1 MAFIGKGVLTIV
13 AHVVFK
19 KVISLENEL
28 NIIGHFKRF
37 WRFHSL
43 VLGAL
48 SISALTL
55 GCAMHE
61 PAYYEGTWV
70 VTAAH
75 PPVETTQHTTQPN
88 VAQLGVA
95 QSSAAQP
102 SEFLGSSVVYSSV
115 SARLDQYLCE
125 APTYTER
132 TIAPSAIELDY
143 KVSYA
148 SLGFS
153 NDKISLVELSCS
165 NDGVSIGSQLLYQE
179 NTLAYTHVD
188 GTFLKLEK
196 AVF

>member
-1 MAFIGKGVLTIV
+1 
-13 AHVVFK
+13 
-19 KVISLENEL
+19 
-28 NIIGHFKRF
+28 
-37 WRFHSL
+37 
-43 VLGAL
+43 
-48 SISALTL
+48 
-55 GCAMHE
+55 MHE

-75 PPVETTQHTTQPN
+75 SSADIAKNTVQLRTAQPSVAQPSVAQPSVAQPN
-88 VAQLGVA
+88 AV
-95 QSSAAQP
+95 QP

-153 NDKISLVELSCS
+153 NDNISLVELSCK

>member
-1 MAFIGKGVLTIV
+1 M
-13 AHVVFK
+13 
-19 KVISLENEL
+19 
-28 NIIGHFKRF
+28 NIIGHLKRF

-70 VTAAH
+70 VTAVH
-75 PPVETTQHTTQPN
+75 PSAETAQNTVQLRTAQPSVTQPN
-88 VAQLGVA
+88 AVQP
-95 QSSAAQP
+95 SAAQP

-125 APTYTER
+125 APTYNER

-153 NDKISLVELSCS
+153 NDKISLVELSCK
-165 NDGVSIGSQLLYQE
+165 NDGISIGSQLLYQE

>member
-1 MAFIGKGVLTIV
+1 M
-13 AHVVFK
+13 
-19 KVISLENEL
+19 
-28 NIIGHFKRF
+28 NIIGHLKRF

-75 PPVETTQHTTQPN
+75 PSAETAKNTVQLRTAQPS
-88 VAQLGVA
+88 V
-95 QSSAAQP
+95 AQP
-102 SEFLGSSVVYSSV
+102 SELLGSSVVYSSL

-153 NDKISLVELSCS
+153 NDKISLVELSCK
-165 NDGVSIGSQLLYQE
+165 NAGISIGSQLLYQE

>member
-1 MAFIGKGVLTIV
+1 M
-13 AHVVFK
+13 
-19 KVISLENEL
+19 
-28 NIIGHFKRF
+28 NIIGHLKRF

-43 VLGAL
+43 VIGAL

-102 SEFLGSSVVYSSV
+102 SAAQPNEFLGSSVVYSSV

>member
-1 MAFIGKGVLTIV
+1 M
-13 AHVVFK
+13 
-19 KVISLENEL
+19 SL
-28 NIIGHFKRF
+28 IGHLKRF

-43 VLGAL
+43 VLGTL

-70 VTAAH
+70 VTALH
-75 PPVETTQHTTQPN
+75 PSAETAQNTVQLRTAQPS
-88 VAQLGVA
+88 VAQA
-95 QSSAAQP
+95 NAAQP
-102 SEFLGSSVVYSSV
+102 SKFLGSSVVYSSV

>member
-1 MAFIGKGVLTIV
+1 M
-13 AHVVFK
+13 
-19 KVISLENEL
+19 
-28 NIIGHFKRF
+28 NIIGHLKRF

-43 VLGAL
+43 VLGAV

-75 PPVETTQHTTQPN
+75 PSAETDQNPAN
-88 VAQLGVA
+88 L
-95 QSSAAQP
+95 SMAQP
-102 SEFLGSSVVYSSV
+102 HVVQPREFLGSSVVYSPI
-115 SARLDQYLCE
+115 SARFDQYLCE

-132 TIAPSAIELDY
+132 TLAPSAIELDY

>member
-1 MAFIGKGVLTIV
+1 MAFNGKGVLTIV
-13 AHVVFK
+13 AYVVFK
-19 KVISLENEL
+19 KVTTPENEL
-28 NIIGHFKRF
+28 NIIRHLKRF

-43 VLGAL
+43 VLGAV

-75 PPVETTQHTTQPN
+75 PSAETTQHTTQLN
-88 VAQLGVA
+88 VAQLGVG
-95 QSSAAQP
+95 QP
-102 SEFLGSSVVYSSV
+102 SAVQPSKFLGSSVVYSSV

-132 TIAPSAIELDY
+132 TIAPSAIEFDY

-153 NDKISLVELSCS
+153 NDKINLVELSCS

-179 NTLAYTHVD
+179 NMLAYTHVD

>member
-1 MAFIGKGVLTIV
+1 M
-13 AHVVFK
+13 
-19 KVISLENEL
+19 
-28 NIIGHFKRF
+28 NIIGHLKRF

-43 VLGAL
+43 VLGAV

-102 SEFLGSSVVYSSV
+102 SAAQPNEFLGSSVVYSSV

>member
-1 MAFIGKGVLTIV
+1 M
-13 AHVVFK
+13 
-19 KVISLENEL
+19 
-28 NIIGHFKRF
+28 NIIGHLKRF

-55 GCAMHE
+55 GCAIHE

-75 PPVETTQHTTQPN
+75 PSADTAKNKV
-88 VAQLGVA
+88 QLRT
-95 QSSAAQP
+95 AQP
-102 SEFLGSSVVYSSV
+102 SVAQPNEFLGSSVVYSSV

-153 NDKISLVELSCS
+153 NDKISLVELSCK
-165 NDGVSIGSQLLYQE
+165 NAGISIGSQLLYQE
-179 NTLAYTHVD
+179 NTLAYTLVD